1 MDSENLYHEQDE
13 NQKSATKLMAR
24 PDTNDLTN
32 TSEVTKTLFA
42 AVGRR
47 QDVTLSDF
55 EIKKV
60 IGRGSFG
67 KVFLVALKGDN
78 SEVFAMKC
86 LGKDVILD
94 MEQVEATKQEKEVLM
109 DAKHPFLV
117 GMRYVFQSETKIF
130 FVMRFVRG
138 GELFTHLRTKGRF
151 PEQ

>member
-1 MDSENLYHEQDE
+1 
-13 NQKSATKLMAR
+13 MAR

-94 MEQVEATKQEKEVLM
+94 ME
-109 DAKHPFLV
+109 
-117 GMRYVFQSETKIF
+117 
-130 FVMRFVRG
+130 
-138 GELFTHLRTKGRF
+138 
-151 PEQ
+151 